1 MPEQWSKLLT
11 QSAITREDYQRNPQ
25 AVLDVLEFY
34 TDHQKREME
43 EMGLSPATRITTAT
57 NTRAFFLVYPTFSP
71 SKTTLARFGAG
82 TGLGGLGKLPTVAE
96 SPRPSL
102 LRQDSAP
109 AATGADSA
117 STNLALGAQRAADYV
132 NGTYPHP
139 QTIGVSQPAPR
150 PPLPGISASRPAPP
164 RPLLTATRPAP
175 SAPSA
180 PKPDPSDL
188 RQRAKAQ
195 GPSDSTLP
203 DRKDS
208 LQATRPEDRERE
220 RSHERE
226 RDRERERER
235 EREQQRQRAQRE
247 QDREKEH
254 PAVEREQQPEKDQQ
268 SVLATVKSAPA
279 STSNVTQSAVGAA
292 SAPVNPPPV
301 KPLQTTKKLPQ
312 PGGIT
317 AVVEADDSKAAGG
330 GGVAAAAAA
339 LEKPKPKEIEKRIST
354 MTESQ
359 VMDKM
364 RSVVD
369 SADPKLLYSKI
380 KKIGQGYAVSSILHS

>member
-1 MPEQWSKLLT
+1 MRSSW
-11 QSAITREDYQRNPQ
+11 
-25 AVLDVLEFY
+25 F
-34 TDHQKREME
+34 
-43 EMGLSPATRITTAT
+43 
-57 NTRAFFLVYPTFSP
+57 YPTFSLF
-71 SKTTLARFGAG
+71 KDDILARFGAG
-82 TGLGGLGKLPTVAE
+82 TGLGGLGKLPTLAE

-109 AATGADSA
+109 AASGSDSA

-132 NGTYPHP
+132 NGSYP
-139 QTIGVSQPAPR
+139 QTIGVSQSGGPQR
-150 PPLPGISASRPAPP
+150 SPLPASRPAPP

-180 PKPDPSDL
+180 PKPDPADL

-195 GPSDSTLP
+195 GPGDTVLP

-208 LQATRPEDRERE
+208 LQVTRPEERERE
-220 RSHERE
+220 RERE
-226 RDRERERER
+226 RDRERER

-247 QDREKEH
+247 QDRDKEQ
-254 PAVEREQQPEKDQQ
+254 PEIELPEKDQQ
-268 SVLATVKSAPA
+268 AALAIVKSAPA
-279 STSNVTQSAVGAA
+279 STSIAQSAVGAA
-292 SAPVNPPPV
+292 SGPVSPPTV

-317 AVVEADDSKAAGG
+317 AIVDGDDSKAAAGG
-330 GGVAAAAAA
+330 SVAAAAAA

-354 MTESQ
+354 MTETQ

-380 KKIGQGYAVSSILHS
+380 KKIGQGYASSFISHSEVILISL

>member
-1 MPEQWSKLLT
+1 MRLSWFFPNFPHSNTLL
-11 QSAITREDYQRNPQ
+11 
-25 AVLDVLEFY
+25 
-34 TDHQKREME
+34 
-43 EMGLSPATRITTAT
+43 
-57 NTRAFFLVYPTFSP
+57 
-71 SKTTLARFGAG
+71 LARFGAG
-82 TGLGGLGKLPTVAE
+82 TGLGGLGKLPSLAE
-96 SPRPSL
+96 SPRPLL

-109 AATGADSA
+109 AASGSDSA

-132 NGTYPHP
+132 NGTYP
-139 QTIGVSQPAPR
+139 QTIGVSQSGGAQRPA
-150 PPLPGISASRPAPP
+150 LPGISASRPAPP
-164 RPLLTATRPAP
+164 RPLLTGTRPAP

-180 PKPDPSDL
+180 PKPDPADL

-195 GPSDSTLP
+195 GPGDTVIP

-208 LQATRPEDRERE
+208 LQASRPEERDRE

-226 RDRERERER
+226 RERDRERER

-254 PAVEREQQPEKDQQ
+254 SENEREQQPEKIQQ
-268 SVLATVKSAPA
+268 SALATVKSAPA
-279 STSNVTQSAVGAA
+279 STSNVTLGAA
-292 SAPVNPPPV
+292 SIPVGPPLV

-317 AVVEADDSKAAGG
+317 AVVDGDDSKAAAKGS
-330 GGVAAAAAA
+330 VAAAAAA

-354 MTESQ
+354 MTEAQ

-380 KKIGQGYAVSSILHS
+380 KKIGQGYALSFISNSGVLKRPC